1 MPGWRSGGGER
12 LYVAGIP
19 VLFPLHLAQAPLLPI
34 GLVLD
39 ELSIIEHTVSAGL
52 LASIHACIQRS
63 TSLLSQA
70 EERPCSLTGGGKVPS
85 LMPA

>member
-12 LYVAGIP
+12 ICAAGIP
-19 VLFPLHLAQAPLLPI
+19 VFSRLHSALVPLLPI

-39 ELSIIEHTVSAGL
+39 EVSIIEDTVFAGL

-63 TSLLSQA
+63 TSLLSHA
-70 EERPCSLTGGGKVPS
+70 EERPCSLTGAGKVPS
-85 LMPA
+85 LMLA